1 MLGFPGGDALFR
13 PAPVPLPPGARDP
26 CRRIA
31 RARDGGRARAL
42 RIRRESRRSGHAI
55 RKRPRAIRWAR
66 GLLGDRA
73 GHHQRAQGHWLRGH
87 RDARRASP
95 AALGR
100 PRRARAFDALL
111 ERVGQP
117 GGPAD
122 PRRDH
127 RVRRAAAEFAGAHR
141 VRATAPRVAS
151 CDVGRRC
158 CRPPRAVPVLMAR
171 TVTLPREV
179 ERVLTR
185 HRQKVGARHAVR
197 TADALVRMVDDLG
210 FCFAFTGE
218 SAYPVPAAFDHL
230 DTRSEGRKW
239 DWMWGWKDELAE
251 NKRLYYGK
259 LLVKKPT
266 FVSMK
271 MLPIFYA
278 TFGRAGDADDHLE
291 DVRAG
296 RLSEIARR
304 VIEFLAVNGETQ
316 TKRMRSALGITSQEG
331 KSDYAKAIEE
341 LQRLMY
347 VARVR
352 AVGEGR
358 EDYNYTYD
366 LFVHRYPET
375 VRAAER
381 ASSADAMAALLAR
394 LLVLAGGVTER
405 QVGKLFDWT
414 DDRVTH
420 LVTRLETQNALV
432 RIEGALVLPTLG

>member
-1 MLGFPGGDALFR
+1 
-13 PAPVPLPPGARDP
+13 
-26 CRRIA
+26 
-31 RARDGGRARAL
+31 
-42 RIRRESRRSGHAI
+42 
-55 RKRPRAIRWAR
+55 
-66 GLLGDRA
+66 
-73 GHHQRAQGHWLRGH
+73 
-87 RDARRASP
+87 
-95 AALGR
+95 
-100 PRRARAFDALL
+100 
-111 ERVGQP
+111 
-117 GGPAD
+117 
-122 PRRDH
+122 
-127 RVRRAAAEFAGAHR
+127 
-141 VRATAPRVAS
+141 
-151 CDVGRRC
+151 
-158 CRPPRAVPVLMAR
+158 MAR

-179 ERVLTR
+179 ERVLAR

-230 DTRSEGRKW
+230 DTRSDGRKW
-239 DWMWGWKDELAE
+239 EWMWGWKDELAA

-296 RLSEIARR
+296 RLSEIAHR
-304 VIEFLAVNGETQ
+304 IIDFLAVNGETQ

-331 KSDYAKAIEE
+331 KSAYSKAIEE

-381 ASSADAMAALLAR
+381 ASSADAMSALLAH
-394 LLVLAGGVTER
+394 LLGLSGGVTER
-405 QVGKLFDWT
+405 QVTKLFDWSE
-414 DDRVTH
+414 DRVAH
-420 LVTRLETQNALV
+420 VARRLEMKKALV
-432 RIEGALVLPTLG
+432 RADGLLVLPTLG

>member
-1 MLGFPGGDALFR
+1 
-13 PAPVPLPPGARDP
+13 
-26 CRRIA
+26 
-31 RARDGGRARAL
+31 
-42 RIRRESRRSGHAI
+42 
-55 RKRPRAIRWAR
+55 
-66 GLLGDRA
+66 
-73 GHHQRAQGHWLRGH
+73 
-87 RDARRASP
+87 
-95 AALGR
+95 
-100 PRRARAFDALL
+100 
-111 ERVGQP
+111 
-117 GGPAD
+117 
-122 PRRDH
+122 
-127 RVRRAAAEFAGAHR
+127 
-141 VRATAPRVAS
+141 
-151 CDVGRRC
+151 
-158 CRPPRAVPVLMAR
+158 
-171 TVTLPREV
+171 V
-179 ERVLTR
+179 ERALTR
-185 HRQKVGARHAVR
+185 HRERLAARHAVK

-230 DTRSEGRKW
+230 DTRSDGRKW
-239 DWMWGWKDELAE
+239 EWMWGWKDELAE
-251 NKRLYYGK
+251 KKRLYYGK

-271 MLPIFYA
+271 MLPTFYA

-304 VIEFLAVNGETQ
+304 IIEFLAVNGETQ
-316 TKRMRSALGITSQEG
+316 TKRMRSALGITSREG

-381 ASSADAMAALLAR
+381 ASSADAMTTLLAH
-394 LLVLAGGVTER
+394 LLDIAGGVSEAKVT
-405 QVGKLFDWT
+405 KLFDWSE
-414 DDRVTH
+414 DRVAH
-420 LVTRLETQNALV
+420 AARRLEMKKALV
-432 RIEGALVLPTLG
+432 RADGLLVLPTLG